1 MVTAAAL
8 AATLAL
14 GASGCGLLETND
26 DEIEQLRSEIIQLR
40 EDMIDLQLE
49 VSVLA
54 SAPPQTTAPSSATT
68 TTTTAPGTSDT
79 TTTTEAAGSSDTT
92 TTTAPTATEAPT
104 PAVDEEA
111 VLAFVYEWGPS
122 EEAALL
128 QTLLGITADG
138 WYGPGTQA
146 AHIAELEARGLPTD
160 DVPNSPPTTT
170 TTTLP
175 PTTTVAVEGITEP
188 DDSALDDYGSGQAG
202 GIAYGGDDDCAYGD
216 YDCLS
221 TESGSVAL
229 AMSVFFT
236 LTLLGGMGMM
246 AWQALR
252 REEDSTWV

>member
-146 AHIAELEARGLPTD
+146 AHVAELEARGLSTD
-160 DVPNSPPTTT
+160 NVPNQPPETTVAPETTAAAGETTT
-170 TTTLP
+170 TTAAAGE
-175 PTTTVAVEGITEP
+175 TTTTTA
-188 DDSALDDYGSGQAG
+188 AAG
-202 GIAYGGDDDCAYGD
+202 ETTTTTAA
-216 YDCLS
+216 
-221 TESGSVAL
+221 A
-229 AMSVFFT
+229 
-236 LTLLGGMGMM
+236 
-246 AWQALR
+246 
-252 REEDSTWV
+252 EETTTTTAAAE

>member
-1 MVTAAAL
+1 MRRHMVTAAAL
-8 AATLAL
+8 VAILAL

-128 QTLLGITADG
+128 RRCSA
-138 WYGPGTQA
+138 
-146 AHIAELEARGLPTD
+146 
-160 DVPNSPPTTT
+160 SPPTAGTARARRRPT
-170 TTTLP
+170 SPNSRPEACP
-175 PTTTVAVEGITEP
+175 PTTSRT
-188 DDSALDDYGSGQAG
+188 SH
-202 GIAYGGDDDCAYGD
+202 
-216 YDCLS
+216 
-221 TESGSVAL
+221 
-229 AMSVFFT
+229 
-236 LTLLGGMGMM
+236 
-246 AWQALR
+246 R
-252 REEDSTWV
+252 RPRLHRRPR